1 MLAANIYVSSGKLDE
16 ASALMDKVRNFASGG
31 DNIAQMNN
39 IYLKL
44 GDEMM
49 DKKAYKDALGAYQL
63 VRKKSEISR
72 IQKEQVAKM
81 ETQLKTAKGGTQRG
95 TRNEAEGQPGD
106 HGRDREAHGLRR
118 LALLP
123 PGALLL

>member
-1 MLAANIYVSSGKLDE
+1 MWPGKLDE

-39 IYLKL
+39 IYLQL

-49 DKKAYKDALGAYQL
+49 EKKAFKDALAPTSL
-63 VRKKSEISR
+63 CASKSEISR

-81 ETQLKTAKGGTQRG
+81 EARSSKPPKAMQKGRDSKQ
-95 TRNEAEGQPGD
+95 AEGRTGN
-106 HGRDREAHGLRR
+106 HGGDREAHGLRC

-123 PGALLL
+123 PGPLLL